1 MNKKCLRVAII
12 GAGPAGL
19 YAAGQLFDQQDIG
32 VEVDVFDR
40 LPTPHGLVRAGVAP
54 DHPDKKLVIDNMF
67 DYYLAHPNL
76 RFFGNVEVGKN
87 VTHEEI
93 ASWYD
98 AVIYSVGASSDVKM
112 NIPGEDLSG
121 SWAAREF
128 VAWYNGHPDYSNLEF
143 DFSGKRAVI
152 IGNGNVALD
161 VARILTL
168 PTTEL
173 KKTDIADHAIAALS
187 KSNIEEVVILARRSH
202 YQAAFNNPELE
213 EFEHLDGIDVV
224 VEGDALDEKLQ
235 NLLNSSDWE
244 SKRKVDM
251 LNRLKQAASGKA
263 KKRVVFKFLTSPVE
277 VIGTDKVSQ
286 LKVTHNV
293 LQGESLNK
301 LKAVGTDDQ
310 SLIDTGLVLRSI
322 GYRGNV
328 IEGLPFDETKGVIPN
343 DNGRVIGEQNILPGV
358 YVTGWIKRGPRGVI
372 GSNKKCAR
380 DTVRSLLA
388 DYQNNKLNASA
399 QSADEVLALL
409 VKAQPAL
416 VTTQTWKKIDH
427 LERSQGRQQ
436 HRPRV
441 KQTQWQSLLSCAG
454 VQTPAEATGE

>member
-19 YAAGQLFDQQDIG
+19 YAAGQLFDQQDVA

-67 DYYLAHPNL
+67 DHYLAHPNL
-76 RFFGNVEVGKN
+76 RFFGNIEVGKDISHN
-87 VTHEEI
+87 DI
-93 ASWYD
+93 ATWYD
-98 AVIYSVGASSDVKM
+98 AVIYSVGASNDVKM
-112 NIPGEDLSG
+112 NIPGEDLPG

-128 VAWYNGHPDYSNLEF
+128 VAWYNGHPDYSHLEF
-143 DFSGKRAVI
+143 DFSSKRAVI

-168 PTTEL
+168 PKSEL
-173 KKTDIADHAIAALS
+173 EKTDIADHAIAALS
-187 KSNIEEVVILARRSH
+187 KGNIEEVVILARRSH
-202 YQAAFNNPELE
+202 YQAAFNNPEIE

-224 VEGDALDEKLQ
+224 VEGDQLDEKLQ
-235 NLLNSSDWE
+235 AILNSSDWQ
-244 SKRKVDM
+244 SKRKVDT
-251 LNRLKQAASGKA
+251 LNRLKQAATGKA
-263 KKRVVFKFLTSPVE
+263 AKRVVFKFLTAPVE

-293 LQGESLNK
+293 LQGESLNE
-301 LKAVGTDDQ
+301 LKPVATDEQ

-322 GYRGNV
+322 GYRGKA
-328 IEGLPFDETKGVIPN
+328 IEGLPFDEAKGVIPN
-343 DNGRVIGEQNILPGV
+343 DDGRVVGEQSTLTGV

-380 DTVRSLLA
+380 DTVRSLLS
-388 DYQNNKLNASA
+388 DYQHNNFDGSA
-399 QSADEVLALL
+399 LKANEVLARL
-409 VKAQPAL
+409 VEAQPAL
-416 VTTQTWKKIDH
+416 VTTQAWKKIDH
-427 LERSQGRQQ
+427 IERLLGREQ

-441 KQTQWQSLLSCAG
+441 KQTQWQSLLSTAG
-454 VQTPAEATGE
+454 VQTSAEAAGE